1 MPDLSTHLF
10 EKTVNQPGFANENKK
25 NSIWQLLSW
34 PGICTHSYLP
44 VLYFMTQ
51 ITINKNEHKAD
62 LLLDTLEFKKHT
74 QDGGDVITFLL
85 LTIFVETFQFHSKI
99 EVKVQRFPIYALP
112 SLKGNHP
119 HY

>member
-51 ITINKNEHKAD
+51 RTINKNEHKAD
-62 LLLDTLEFKKHT
+62 ILLDTLGFKNTHT
-74 QDGGDVITFLL
+74 QDGGDVITFLISAVFL
-85 LTIFVETFQFHSKI
+85 
-99 EVKVQRFPIYALP
+99 
-112 SLKGNHP
+112 
-119 HY
+119 